1 MQPRA
6 AAVAPV
12 SPGKATYFEFLDL
25 PEKLDIDLKDL
36 EKRFH
41 ALSRRW
47 HPDRFARAGAEEQ
60 QRALDASALLND
72 AYRTLRDPV
81 ARTEYLL
88 SLKGIA
94 PGDSKKVPPE
104 LLEEVFELNM
114 ALEEVKMGD
123 TDALPQ
129 LREAQAR
136 FRGMLAAS
144 DRALEDGF
152 RAWDAE
158 AGPEILGR
166 LRAMLNYRK
175 YISNLVRETEKALD
189 NHVSD

>member
-1 MQPRA
+1 
-6 AAVAPV
+6 VAPV
-12 SPGKATYFEFLDL
+12 SPVKATYFEFLEL

-41 ALSRRW
+41 ALSRKW

-60 QRALDASALLND
+60 RRALDASALLND

-129 LREAQAR
+129 LRDAQVR

-144 DRALEDGF
+144 DRALEDDF
-152 RAWDAE
+152 RAWDAGVE
-158 AGPEILGR
+158 SQLLER
-166 LRAMLNYRK
+166 LRSRLNYRK

-189 NHVSD
+189 SHVSD

>member
-1 MQPRA
+1 L
-6 AAVAPV
+6 
-12 SPGKATYFEFLDL
+12 TYFEFLEL
-25 PEKLDIDLKDL
+25 PEKLTIDLKDL
-36 EKRFH
+36 EKRFF
-41 ALSRRW
+41 ALSRKW
-47 HPDRFARAGAEEQ
+47 HPDRFARASSAEQ
-60 QRALDASALLND
+60 QQALDASALLND

-123 TDALPQ
+123 TDALPL
-129 LREAQAR
+129 LREARTR
-136 FRGMLAAS
+136 FRAMLDDS
-144 DRALEDGF
+144 DRALEQDF
-152 RAWDAE
+152 LEWDA
-158 AGPEILGR
+158 AADPVLLAQ
-166 LRAMLNYRK
+166 LRARLNYRK
-175 YISNLVRETEKALD
+175 YISNLVRETEKALE

>member
-1 MQPRA
+1 
-6 AAVAPV
+6 VAPV
-12 SPGKATYFEFLDL
+12 SPGKATYFEFLEL

-47 HPDRFARAGAEEQ
+47 HPDRFARASAEGQE
-60 QRALDASALLND
+60 RALDASALLND

-81 ARTEYLL
+81 LRTEYLL

-123 TDALPQ
+123 TEALPQ
-129 LREAQAR
+129 LREAQGR
-136 FRGMLAAS
+136 FREMLADS
-144 DRALEDGF
+144 DRALESDW
-152 RAWDAE
+152 RAWDAS
-158 AGPEILGR
+158 ADAALLGR
-166 LRAMLNYRK
+166 LRGRLNHRK
-175 YISNLVRETEKALD
+175 YISNLLRETEKALE

>member
-1 MQPRA
+1 MQARA

-12 SPGKATYFEFLDL
+12 SPAKATYFEFLEL

-41 ALSRRW
+41 ALSRKW
-47 HPDRFARAGAEEQ
+47 HPDRFARAGPEEQ

-114 ALEEVKMGD
+114 ALEEVKVGD

-129 LREAQAR
+129 LRDAQVR

-144 DRALEDGF
+144 DSALADDF
-152 RAWDAE
+152 RAWDAGVE
-158 AGPEILGR
+158 PLLLER
-166 LRAMLNYRK
+166 LRSRLNYRK

-189 NHVSD
+189 SHVSD